1 MEYLLGGIVLA
12 FLLLLVLGAA
22 TGRADLRSCCSVA
35 DPSRDLRMR
44 AAYEADPA
52 GAGDAAGVVRRHP
65 APAKP
70 SEERPSS
77 RATGAVRAAGARCR

>member
-65 APAKP
+65 APGTRQAK
-70 SEERPSS
+70 RGT
-77 RATGAVRAAGARCR
+77 AQ